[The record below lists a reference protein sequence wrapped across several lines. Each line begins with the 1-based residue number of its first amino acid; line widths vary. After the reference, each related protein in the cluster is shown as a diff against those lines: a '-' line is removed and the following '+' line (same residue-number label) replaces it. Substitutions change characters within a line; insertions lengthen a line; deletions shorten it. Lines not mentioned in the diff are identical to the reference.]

1 MRRLVRAP
9 VKTCHVRVEVV
20 AGEAVERA
28 RRQAQAGFT
37 MMEVMMAMLLAM
49 VGLMGTVAVQQTL
62 LTATANANDGAIALR
77 LAGQAMEEFNSRR
90 GAARDRRPSIAWR
103 WWPPGHGATRSGW
116 RPRAARRSPRAR
128 TARWRRRTRVT
139 DLGLNQPYNI
149 SVEVQYALD
158 TGNPKIVQLDLEK
171 MK

>member
-1 MRRLVRAP
+1 MSVLKSWLKRLASPRP
-9 VKTCHVRVEVV
+9 
-20 AGEAVERA
+20 GP
-28 RRQAQAGFT
+28 RQAQGGFT

-62 LTATANANDGAIALR
+62 LTATANAQDGAIALR
-77 LAGQAMEEFNSRR
+77 LAGQAMEEFNSRLVQPGSPAIDR
-90 GAARDRRPSIAWR
+90 MAAVATGQWSNPVWLEATGRPAQAQG
-103 WWPPGHGATRSGW
+103 P
-116 RPRAARRSPRAR
+116 
-128 TARWRRRTRVT
+128 TARWRRRTRVI

-158 TGNPKIVQLDLEK
+158 TGNPKIIQLDLEK